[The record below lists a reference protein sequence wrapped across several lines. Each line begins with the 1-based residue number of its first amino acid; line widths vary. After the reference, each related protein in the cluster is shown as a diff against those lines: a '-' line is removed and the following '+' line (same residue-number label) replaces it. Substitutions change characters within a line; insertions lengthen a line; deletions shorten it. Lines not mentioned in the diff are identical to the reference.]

1 MFGGKMSLE
10 KNVKEIVNTTLG
22 AYVGVRETVTGTQQ
36 QAVDFVTDAQ
46 DNLKKALSDLQLKGQ
61 TDNSEIVVKVRETVK
76 DLLKQVS
83 EYQTKVSE
91 SVEEGYAKVRVELAK
106 LNINLPALGDLKP
119 KSKAV

>member
-1 MFGGKMSLE
+1 MSLE